1 VNDRSGARFAENVA
15 MAKAELIWRH
25 STHVRTPE
33 GILYA
38 AQTYAAPQSDGIWA
52 GWLEFTPVIG
62 EGPVLRTERET
73 TQPSKDAV
81 LYWATGIEPVYLQ
94 GAFER
99 RSHVTTSNVPHR

>member
-1 VNDRSGARFAENVA
+1 MVA
-15 MAKAELIWRH
+15 VRVLLKNASMAGAELIWRH

-33 GILYA
+33 GIVYA
-38 AQTYAAPQSDGIWA
+38 AQTYAAPQRDGTWA

-62 EGPVLRTERET
+62 DGPVLRTERET

-99 RSHVTTSNVPHR
+99 RAHVTTSNAPHR